1 MRLLR
6 RKTKNDVEA
15 TPTDTPTLTS
25 EKMQSIELSAW
36 FGEKQALKDIN
47 LRVKANS
54 ITAIIGPSGC
64 GKSTLIRCLN
74 RMHELVPNTKMSG
87 KVLLDGRDIY
97 ASNMDPVLIRRR
109 VGMVFQKPN
118 PFPTMSIYDNV
129 AAGLKL
135 TGVKRGNNLDEI
147 VRQSLEQA
155 TLWDE
160 VKDELKKSGTSISGG
175 QQQRLCIAR
184 AIALQP
190 EVILMDEPC
199 SALDPIAT
207 AKIEELIV
215 SLKQDYTVVIVTHN
229 MQQAARVSDFT
240 AFMYLGQLVEFDDTE
255 RIFENPKNELTEK
268 YITGKFG

>member
-1 MRLLR
+1 MD
-6 RKTKNDVEA
+6 NA
-15 TPTDTPTLTS
+15 
-25 EKMQSIELSAW
+25 KMQSIGLSAW
-36 FGEKQALKDIN
+36 FGTKQALKDIN
-47 LRVKANS
+47 ISIRANAV
-54 ITAIIGPSGC
+54 TAIIGPSGC
-64 GKSTLIRCLN
+64 GKSTFLRTLN
-74 RMHELVPNTKMSG
+74 RMHELVQGAKMSG
-87 KVLLDGRDIY
+87 QVLLDGKNIY
-97 ASNMDPVLIRRR
+97 APEVDPVMVRRR

-135 TGVKRGNNLDEI
+135 TGVKRGASLDE
-147 VRQSLEQA
+147 VVQRSLEQA

-160 VKDELKKSGTSISGG
+160 VKGDLKKPGTSISGG

-184 AIALQP
+184 AIALEP

-215 SLKQDYTVVIVTHN
+215 SLKRDYTVVIVTHN
-229 MQQAARVSDFT
+229 MQQAARVSNFT
-240 AFMYLGQLVEFDDTE
+240 AFLYIGELVEYGDTTSV
-255 RIFENPKNELTEK
+255 FENPKNELTEK